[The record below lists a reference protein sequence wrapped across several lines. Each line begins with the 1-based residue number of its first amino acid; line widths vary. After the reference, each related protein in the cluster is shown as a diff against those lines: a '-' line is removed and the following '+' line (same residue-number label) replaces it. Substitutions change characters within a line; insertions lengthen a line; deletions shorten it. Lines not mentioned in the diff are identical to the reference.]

1 MRAKVIIVE
10 DDEAVLE
17 TLQLMLQNEFDV
29 LVAKT
34 GVEAINAFEFAKP
47 DIVLMD
53 ILLPEMDGAEATRE
67 ILKKYPNTVVIG
79 ITAYARR
86 RGKDLIEA
94 GAKEVLEKPFG
105 RKLLVD
111 TIKKYLESK

>member
-1 MRAKVIIVE
+1 MRIKVLIVE

-17 TLQLMLQNEFDV
+17 TLELMLKNEFDV
-29 LVAKT
+29 IAVKT

-47 DIVLMD
+47 EVVLMD
-53 ILLPEMDGAEATRE
+53 ILLPEMDGAEATKE
-67 ILKKYPNTVVIG
+67 ILKRSPDTVVIG

-86 RGKDLIEA
+86 RGKDLINA

-105 RKLLVD
+105 RKLLVE
-111 TIKKYLESK
+111 TIKKYLRT